1 MAMPSVLTNLLQAAV
16 LAAALAFWAF
26 TLVDLMR
33 SDARNVRGFRREV
46 WLVLV
51 IFGSV
56 VGCLA
61 WWAAGRPRQG

>member
-1 MAMPSVLTNLLQAAV
+1 MSQVLANLLPGAV
-16 LAAALAFWAF
+16 LAAILVFWIYSI
-26 TLVDLMR
+26 VDLMR

-61 WWAAGRPRQG
+61 WWAAGRPRQS

>member
-1 MAMPSVLTNLLQAAV
+1 MSQVLANLLPGAV
-16 LAAALAFWAF
+16 LAAILVFWIYSI
-26 TLVDLMR
+26 VDLMR
-33 SDARNVRGFRREV
+33 SDSRNVRGFRREV

-61 WWAAGRPRQG
+61 WWAAGRPRQS